1 MKLAEKRSDF
11 GRFFFSNCPK
21 KVIIKEVFEN
31 A

>member
-1 MKLAEKRSDF
+1 MKLAGKRSDF
-11 GRFFFSNCPK
+11 GRFFFSNCLK